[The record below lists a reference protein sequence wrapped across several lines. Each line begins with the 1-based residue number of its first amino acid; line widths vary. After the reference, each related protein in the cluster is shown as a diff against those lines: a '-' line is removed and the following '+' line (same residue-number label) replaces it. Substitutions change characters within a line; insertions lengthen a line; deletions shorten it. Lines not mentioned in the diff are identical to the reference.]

1 MICLSKLNMLRY
13 SVLFLLA
20 ATSTIL
26 VNGEQCQNGGTPIN
40 ATSCQ
45 CPAFIAGANCET
57 VKCQR
62 WGIPDKNRCV
72 CAPGWY
78 DKYCGIRGC
87 RPPNEGNLDNSKRS
101 IIVVFNTKTSM
112 AAQLASLRANFKTM
126 VNSITQNWNN
136 NNQTENWIAN
146 YMFYGFVQGA
156 QQLTITKNFTENLE
170 DFLSYL
176 STVQLTDGSD
186 SQPVL
191 AAVKNSQQT
200 FPLMKSHSIVL
211 VFTDSPASD
220 AMAWSH
226 RFEDKNL
233 EQLCL
238 QISFLWRSKVT
249 FLLSFP
255 EKTDFTEDGVDVYR
269 RLSMSTHGDYI
280 IVKSADETSEILR
293 KVISTSFFP
302 ENVGVGFE
310 LEVGTSINPT
320 PDNDG
325 DWVFTLLTT
334 AMGDTK
340 DLPDIQGT
348 IVISQGS
355 GYKLVAGRNMK
366 FVTITS
372 ANGKYNYRTY
382 LQSKNTLLFDYNS
395 DMMIDV
401 GNGIVHLGVT
411 MHSTI
416 RTFGFPDYL
425 SMSYHVVQ
433 WNEKLVREA
442 FIAFRRPQED
452 CTFEW
457 AFNPW
462 VNTDDCPP
470 GPIMQVHLLNYNGY
484 YKGRVT
490 PGYCDQIAHY
500 SPQVQGF
507 VIPENQNVMVREKTR
522 AITPVESCSI
532 NNIDVINDPRLD
544 SPNQFIFILEQHI
557 GNLKVYQTLAAE
569 IEKIVNLVNPV
580 TENSYQKEFTLIVF
594 NDVNSRVLFSSY
606 NPNNFIK
613 KFMEVIPQLEY
624 SNSLQSSLGL
634 LSIVQAQKQN
644 IKPTSQVFYFTNQAT
659 TTVAQIDR
667 GWDIIDRNIEFNF
680 FTLADGVTTE
690 IFSLPKP
697 LELVQ
702 KMSNGRIIPLSG
714 SENTLVNLFA
724 DIMSTNALTTDNE
737 NYDCQSSPYK
747 LDAFVEKNV
756 DATVFQM
763 VGTGLKNIK
772 ILDADGKTVPVD
784 ANAHF
789 QNANFKSL
797 DIDISKYTP
806 GKWTVSISTSRGGCQ
821 LTVRHKSRNGVVYG
835 FTDKSDA
842 DIVNTQIPLQ
852 RSALP
857 TNEPIYIPIRIIQGT
872 QQLAKLTSNL
882 EIQLVNRA
890 RYDQPTSYQN
900 TSVLQRDSATC
911 SFNYITPKVTIP
923 RNDLTTFT
931 LTSYDD
937 TNSLILR
944 RIFYYYQHSP
954 ADPSVCHG
962 GQVDKYGQCICPE
975 RYTGEYCWDRIC
987 ASGATLSHGICSC
1000 SSGFYG
1006 DFCELELLM
1015 PNATTASTAGPLE
1028 TTTKTGSSFFPGF
1041 FLVIIA
1047 IVSFYF

>member
-1 MICLSKLNMLRY
+1 
-13 SVLFLLA
+13 
-20 ATSTIL
+20 
-26 VNGEQCQNGGTPIN
+26 
-40 ATSCQ
+40 
-45 CPAFIAGANCET
+45 
-57 VKCQR
+57 
-62 WGIPDKNRCV
+62 
-72 CAPGWY
+72 
-78 DKYCGIRGC
+78 
-87 RPPNEGNLDNSKRS
+87 
-101 IIVVFNTKTSM
+101 
-112 AAQLASLRANFKTM
+112 
-126 VNSITQNWNN
+126 
-136 NNQTENWIAN
+136 
-146 YMFYGFVQGA
+146 
-156 QQLTITKNFTENLE
+156 
-170 DFLSYL
+170 
-176 STVQLTDGSD
+176 
-186 SQPVL
+186 
-191 AAVKNSQQT
+191 
-200 FPLMKSHSIVL
+200 MKSHSIVL

-220 AMAWSH
+220 ATAWSH

-255 EKTDFTEDGVDVYR
+255 EKTDFTQDGVDVYR

-340 DLPDIQGT
+340 DLPDVKGT

-366 FVTITS
+366 LVTITS
-372 ANGKYNYRTY
+372 PNGKYNYRTY

-416 RTFGFPDYL
+416 RTFGFPDYQ

-507 VIPENQNVMVREKTR
+507 VVPENQNVMVREKTR
-522 AITPVESCSI
+522 VITPVESCSI
-532 NNIDVINDPRLD
+532 ND

-557 GNLKVYQTLAAE
+557 GNLKIYQTLAAE

-580 TENSYQKEFTLIVF
+580 TENSYQKEFTLLVF

-613 KFMEVIPQLEY
+613 KFLEVIPQLEY

-680 FTLADGVTTE
+680 FTIADGVTTE
-690 IFSLPKP
+690 IFALPKP

-714 SENTLVNLFA
+714 NENTLVNLFA
-724 DIMSTNALTTDNE
+724 DIMPTNALTTDNE
-737 NYDCQSSPYK
+737 KYDCHSSPYT

-756 DATVFQM
+756 DATVFQI
-763 VGTGLKNIK
+763 VGTGLKDIS
-772 ILDADGKTVPVD
+772 IADATGTTVPVD
-784 ANAHF
+784 ANVHF

-797 DIDISKYTP
+797 NIDTSKYTP

-857 TNEPIYIPIRIIQGT
+857 TNEPIYIPIRIKQDT
-872 QQLAKLTSNL
+872 QQMTKLTSNL
-882 EIQLVNRA
+882 EI
-890 RYDQPTSYQN
+890 P
-900 TSVLQRDSATC
+900 
-911 SFNYITPKVTIP
+911 
-923 RNDLTTFT
+923 FT

-1015 PNATTASTAGPLE
+1015 PNATTPSTTALPFE
-1028 TTTKTGSSFFPGF
+1028 TTTKTGSTFFTGF
-1041 FLVIIA
+1041 FSVIMI
-1047 IVSFYF
+1047 IVSFHF

>member
-1 MICLSKLNMLRY
+1 M
-13 SVLFLLA
+13 
-20 ATSTIL
+20 T
-26 VNGEQCQNGGTPIN
+26 
-40 ATSCQ
+40 
-45 CPAFIAGANCET
+45 
-57 VKCQR
+57 
-62 WGIPDKNRCV
+62 
-72 CAPGWY
+72 
-78 DKYCGIRGC
+78 
-87 RPPNEGNLDNSKRS
+87 
-101 IIVVFNTKTSM
+101 
-112 AAQLASLRANFKTM
+112 
-126 VNSITQNWNN
+126 
-136 NNQTENWIAN
+136 
-146 YMFYGFVQGA
+146 
-156 QQLTITKNFTENLE
+156 
-170 DFLSYL
+170 YL
-176 STVQLTDGSD
+176 STVQLTDGPA

-220 AMAWSH
+220 ATAWSH

-255 EKTDFTEDGVDVYR
+255 EKTDFTQDGVDVYR

-340 DLPDIQGT
+340 DLPDVKGT

-366 FVTITS
+366 LVTITS
-372 ANGKYNYRTY
+372 PNGKYNYRTY

-416 RTFGFPDYL
+416 RTFGFPDYQ

-507 VIPENQNVMVREKTR
+507 VVPENQNVMVREKTR
-522 AITPVESCSI
+522 VITPVESCSI
-532 NNIDVINDPRLD
+532 ND

-557 GNLKVYQTLAAE
+557 GNLKIYQTLAAE

-580 TENSYQKEFTLIVF
+580 TENSYQKEFTLLVF

-613 KFMEVIPQLEY
+613 KFLEVIPQLEY

-680 FTLADGVTTE
+680 FTIADGVTTE
-690 IFSLPKP
+690 IFALPKP

-714 SENTLVNLFA
+714 NENTLVNLFA
-724 DIMSTNALTTDNE
+724 DIMPTNALTTDNE
-737 NYDCQSSPYK
+737 KYDCHSSPYT

-756 DATVFQM
+756 DATVFQI
-763 VGTGLKNIK
+763 VGTGLKDIS
-772 ILDADGKTVPVD
+772 IADATGTTVPVD
-784 ANAHF
+784 ANVHF

-797 DIDISKYTP
+797 NIDTSKYTP

-857 TNEPIYIPIRIIQGT
+857 TNEPIYIPIRIKQDT
-872 QQLAKLTSNL
+872 QQMTKLTSNL
-882 EIQLVNRA
+882 EI
-890 RYDQPTSYQN
+890 P
-900 TSVLQRDSATC
+900 
-911 SFNYITPKVTIP
+911 
-923 RNDLTTFT
+923 FT

-1015 PNATTASTAGPLE
+1015 PNATTPSTTALPFE
-1028 TTTKTGSSFFPGF
+1028 TTTKTGSTFFTGF
-1041 FLVIIA
+1041 FSVIMI
-1047 IVSFYF
+1047 IVSFHF